1 MARSVD
7 PVQDR
12 RRRAALEQAAY
23 QAIFDYGFATV
34 TLSDIA
40 ARAGVSKGTLAYHFG
55 SKEELLAAVMRRFV
69 RTVSAATR
77 RALRLAP
84 TPEAKLRAY
93 VDNQFYGVLNTKRF
107 YTVSL
112 DLLSAAA
119 RSEALMVVQRSL
131 VDANLSLD
139 TELAA
144 LAQVGTQAGG
154 QPGDTLARAWQLRAL
169 VDGLSV
175 RFLADPAPE
184 LSRYRAVCLA
194 GLSALLWPHSDGA
207 QEGQSVPDAVLG

>member
-34 TLSDIA
+34 TLADIA

-84 TPEAKLRAY
+84 TPQAKLRAY
-93 VDNQFYGVLNTKRF
+93 VDNQFYGVLNTRRF

-131 VDANLSLD
+131 VEANLSLD

-144 LAQVGTQAGG
+144 LGE
-154 QPGDTLARAWQLRAL
+154 PGDTLARAWQLRAL

-175 RFLADPAPE
+175 RFLADPAPD
-184 LSRYRAVCLA
+184 LGRYRSVCLA

-207 QEGQSVPDAVLG
+207 QAGQSAPGAVLG

>member
-23 QAIFDYGFATV
+23 QAIYEYGFSTV
-34 TLSDIA
+34 TLADIA
-40 ARAGVSKGTLAYHFG
+40 ARAGVSRGTLVYHFG

-84 TPEAKLRAY
+84 TPEAKLLAY
-93 VDNQFYGVLNTKRF
+93 VENQFYGVLNTRRY

-131 VDANLSLD
+131 VAANLSLD
-139 TELAA
+139 SELAA
-144 LAQVGTQAGG
+144 LGSSAGQG
-154 QPGDTLARAWQLRAL
+154 EPGDMLARAWRLRAL

-175 RFLADPAPE
+175 RFLADPAPD
-184 LSRYRAVCLA
+184 LGRYRSVCLA

-207 QEGQSVPDAVLG
+207 QEGQSAPEAVLG